1 MISEEKIPESWEIKN
16 FGDIVKSSL
25 YGCNP
30 ETGEDI
36 DGVPYL
42 RISDIRER
50 TGLKNQELP
59 ERANFEN
66 KEKAEKYQLEEGD
79 VVIARTGGRL
89 CGKSYIYRSEDGE
102 MVYASYLIRFKLN
115 MDLVTK
121 KYIQLY
127 FQSPLYWRQVWEG
140 KKPSTSTR
148 QNINAGELKKFEIP
162 VPPIDEQNQIVQ
174 HLNGRLERIEKL
186 EKSINIITELSTM
199 YKDSIMAFTFANRD
213 YHNNSDIQTMPSE
226 DNIPDYW
233 KMKELG
239 NIASFQNGNDFSKD
253 QWEEEGLPIIRI
265 QNLTGTGDS
274 FNYCSEDIDKR
285 YRVKNGDVLFSWS
298 ATIDAF
304 KWSGEDA
311 WLNQHIY
318 RVDTTDEVT
327 DDYMHR
333 LLELVSKVLKRKKVG
348 GTLQH
353 IRKSNVTNFEVPVP
367 PLNEQK
373 QIVDEIEQID
383 FTRINKSSE
392 LLESL
397 FNEYRNSIL
406 AHAFRGK
413 YIAGEDKQDNV
424 T

>member
-1 MISEEKIPESWEIKN
+1 
-16 FGDIVKSSL
+16 V
-25 YGCNP
+25 C
-30 ETGEDI
+30 
-36 DGVPYL
+36 
-42 RISDIRER
+42 
-50 TGLKNQELP
+50 
-59 ERANFEN
+59 
-66 KEKAEKYQLEEGD
+66 
-79 VVIARTGGRL
+79 
-89 CGKSYIYRSEDGE
+89 
-102 MVYASYLIRFKLN
+102 
-115 MDLVTK
+115 DLVN
-121 KYIQLY
+121 YL
-127 FQSPLYWRQVWEG
+127 P
-140 KKPSTSTR
+140 KP
-148 QNINAGELKKFEIP
+148 
-162 VPPIDEQNQIVQ
+162 
-174 HLNGRLERIEKL
+174 
-186 EKSINIITELSTM
+186 
-199 YKDSIMAFTFANRD
+199 Y
-213 YHNNSDIQTMPSE
+213 
-226 DNIPDYW
+226 
-233 KMKELG
+233 
-239 NIASFQNGNDFSKD
+239 
-253 QWEEEGLPIIRI
+253 
-265 QNLTGTGDS
+265 
-274 FNYCSEDIDKR
+274 EDIDKR

-333 LLELVSKVLKRKKVG
+333 LLELVSKVLRRKKVG

-397 FNEYRNSIL
+397 FNEYRDSIL